1 MKIGHVVVAGEI
13 GGAER
18 MLVTL
23 AKSAETAA
31 EHEIFLLTPSRP
43 LYQIF
48 RDADLCVHDRGTVKE
63 NPVAFVWRQLGPLDT
78 AWLTRELQ
86 HAKVDVVHV
95 HTLGSQVLGTRAAR
109 ACDLPVV
116 RTEHS
121 TRVLDD
127 PTAWPF
133 ARWSLARAAASVA
146 VSAHVGERVR
156 KKAPWAAKKVSVIP
170 NGVDT
175 DKFVLAPPLPA
186 GKPLTLLFLGRL
198 EPRKGADLAL
208 KALARVPGVRLLL
221 CGDGEERA
229 DIARLV
235 SDLGLDARVELRGH
249 VDDPAKVIPEAH
261 AILASSRAEGLGIAF
276 LEAMAMGRPV
286 VGLATGGIREIT
298 DPDTSLV
305 GAPSREVDAA
315 RVDQLAAHIRDAKEN
330 LATLPELGGR
340 ARAKVLASYSR
351 ASMAAGYAE
360 IYRNVTAARR

>member
-1 MKIGHVVVAGEI
+1 MKIAHVVVAGEI

-18 MLVTL
+18 MLATL
-23 AKSAETAA
+23 ARSPETGA
-31 EHEIFLLTPSRP
+31 EHEVFLFTPSRA
-43 LYQIF
+43 LFEVF
-48 RDADLCVHDRGTVKE
+48 RDAELLVHDRGTVHE
-63 NPVAFVWRQLGPLDT
+63 NPIAFMWRQLGPLDA
-78 AWLTRELQ
+78 AWLTHEIG
-86 HAKVDVVHV
+86 HAKVDAVHV

-109 ACDLPVV
+109 ALGLPVV

-146 VSAHVGERVR
+146 VSAHVAERVK

-175 DKFVLAPPLPA
+175 DRFALAPPLA
-186 GKPLTLLFLGRL
+186 ADRPLTLLFLGRL

-208 KALARVPGVRLLL
+208 RALARVPDVRLLL
-221 CGDGEERA
+221 CGDGEDRSE
-229 DIARLV
+229 IARLV

-249 VDDPAKVIPEAH
+249 VSDPVSVIPEAH

-276 LEAMAMGRPV
+276 LEAMSMGRPV
-286 VGLATGGIREIT
+286 VGLVTGGIREIT

-305 GAPSREVDAA
+305 GAPSREVDSA
-315 RVDQLAAHIRDAKEN
+315 RVDQLAAHIRDAKAN
-330 LATLPELGGR
+330 LATLSELGGR

-360 IYRNVTAARR
+360 IYRAVTRR

>member
-1 MKIGHVVVAGEI
+1 MKIGHIVVAGEI

-18 MLVTL
+18 MLATL
-23 AKSAETAA
+23 AQSPETGAD
-31 EHEIFLLTPSRP
+31 HEVFLFTPSRP
-43 LYQIF
+43 LYKVF
-48 RDADLCVHDRGTVKE
+48 RDAELVVHDRGAVQE
-63 NPVAFVWRQLGPLDT
+63 NPVAFMWRQLGPLDT
-78 AWLTRELQ
+78 MWLTRELTD
-86 HAKVDVVHV
+86 AAVDVVHV
-95 HTLGSQVLGTRAAR
+95 HTLGSQVLGARAAR
-109 ACDLPVV
+109 SLGLPVV

-133 ARWSLARAAASVA
+133 ARWSLARASASVA
-146 VSAHVGERVR
+146 VSAHVGERFR
-156 KKAPWAAKKVSVIP
+156 KKAPWAAKKITVIP

-175 DKFVLAPPLPA
+175 DRFVLAPPLPA
-186 GKPLTLLFLGRL
+186 GRPLTLLFLGRL

-221 CGDGEERA
+221 CGDGEDRA

-235 SDLGLDARVELRGH
+235 KDLGLDARVELRGH
-249 VDDPAKVIPEAH
+249 VDDPTTVIPEAH

-305 GAPSREVDAA
+305 GAPSREVDVS
-315 RVDQLAAHIRDAKEN
+315 RVDQLAAHMRDAKEN

-340 ARAKVLASYSR
+340 ARAKVVLSYSR

-360 IYRNVTAARR
+360 IYRSVMSARR